1 MPRTY
6 SFEGETFTIEFN
18 SPGRAW
24 VLPHEDQK
32 PTGIY
37 GVIGVNIYGNDRN
50 PFCWSLDSGDSI
62 PEGVL
67 QGNVSGTSFEDN
79 LKGLCNQ
86 ITVARSLART
96 IGYERQDFDPKYAM
110 DEMARF
116 ISIEQTQKVLSIR
129 TKDRQTLSVGD
140 HIRSSAFPEIVEIK
154 GFAVRADGDM
164 GALVEPMP
172 EKQCDTGHLQPDGTQ
187 REMPVEALEI
197 ERIATAW
204 MFCHICQDHGHFI
217 PPGEGAKQTRQ
228 PPRSNRRGPRSTR
241 ADPKP

>member
-6 SFEGETFTIEFN
+6 IFEGETFRIEFN

-24 VLPHEDQK
+24 VLPQEKQK
-32 PTGIY
+32 PTGIH
-37 GVIGVNIYGNDRN
+37 GVIGVNIYGTSRS

-79 LKGLCNQ
+79 LKALCSQIIFARGLAPIPGQ
-86 ITVARSLART
+86 
-96 IGYERQDFDPKYAM
+96 ERQEFDPQNAM

-116 ISIEQTQKVLSIR
+116 ISIEQRQRVLSMR

-140 HIRSSAFPEIVEIK
+140 HIRGPAFPEIVEIK
-154 GFAVRADGDM
+154 GFTLPEDGDM
-164 GALVEPMP
+164 AALVEPMP

-187 REMPVEALEI
+187 REMAVEAPNI
-197 ERIATAW
+197 EQVATTW
-204 MFCHICQDHGHFI
+204 RFCHVCRDHGHFI
-217 PPGEGAKQTRQ
+217 PQMQVVKRPRGR
-228 PPRSNRRGPRSTR
+228 PRSKG
-241 ADPKP
+241 AGK